1 MLFSNHFKIN
11 FSIAAALLTG
21 VVLNA
26 APACAGDAAIASF
39 KQPASFGISN
49 NIVGASM
56 SGNSMSSLT
65 TLALSAGHE
74 FNQTIGRRQNKLH
87 SFSSGVGTSEVF
99 FGEAD
104 DIELQKKAEKI
115 FDEIGKQFG
124 FASDG
129 GSLPQFWSSEY
140 KRKGRV
146 GSSNGF
152 DTYTYELSGFSGGM
166 DVKAGDKWNF
176 GVAAGYARATSS
188 FEALGR
194 TATDVDAYQAALY
207 ATFEDTFGTIDS
219 NVSFNKFNNHSE
231 RSIIGSAR
239 NDTADSKGK
248 GYQIAWTLSAM
259 GHGSYDKFSLT
270 PITGFTFTKLH
281 RGGMSENGAGFY
293 NLNSTSSDS
302 TSLKPM
308 IGFDIARSFVYKT
321 DTIITP
327 EFYGIYRYETM
338 DANENTTNHLEHF
351 DNLTSSSSTKL
362 SRHSMQVGSS
372 ISVKMGD
379 NFTGKLQFDS
389 DLQPSSHSY
398 SGLFKVN
405 YNW

>member
-11 FSIAAALLTG
+11 FAVGAA
-21 VVLNA
+21 VLGLFVINA
-26 APACAGDAAIASF
+26 APASANDDAIASF
-39 KQPASFGISN
+39 NQPTSFGISD
-49 NIVGASM
+49 NIMGASM

-65 TLALSAGHE
+65 TLGLSVGHE
-74 FNQTIGRRQNKLH
+74 FNQAVSRRQNKLH
-87 SFSSGVGTSEVF
+87 SFSTGIGTSEVF

-104 DIELQKKAEKI
+104 DIELQRKAEKI
-115 FDEIGKQFG
+115 FDQIGKQFG
-124 FASDG
+124 IGSDG
-129 GSLPQFWSSEY
+129 GSLPQFWSSDY
-140 KRKGRV
+140 KRKGTV

-152 DTYTYELSGFSGGM
+152 DTYNYELNGFSGGM

-176 GVAAGYARATSS
+176 GLAAGYARATSS

-194 TATDVDAYQAALY
+194 TATDVDAYQASIY
-207 ATFEDTFGTIDS
+207 ATFEDTFGSIDS
-219 NVSFNKFNNHSE
+219 SVSFNKFANHSE
-231 RSIIGSAR
+231 RSIIGSAQ

-259 GHGSYDKFSLT
+259 GHGNYNKFSLT

-281 RGGMSENGAGFY
+281 RGGMSENGAGLY
-293 NLNSTSSDS
+293 NLNSASTDS

-308 IGFDIARSFVYKT
+308 LGIDVARSYVYKT

-327 EFYGIYRYETM
+327 EIYGIYRYETM
-338 DANENTTNHLEHF
+338 DANESTTNHLESF
-351 DNLTSSSSTKL
+351 DTLASSSSTTL

-372 ISVKMGD
+372 VSVKMGN

-398 SGLFKVN
+398 SGIFKIN